1 MIAGGDAGR
10 PPVLSVENDVYYP
23 ISVGFS
29 WGVFG
34 FALGIVLCSFAGA
47 ILAVFRAQVDVIC
60 AILISD
66 VSSALSSDV
75 GLELMLGD
83 SPSHVSV
90 MLAMIVSRM
99 DNRWKLSFCDD
110 PSVQRCLAPF

>member
-10 PPVLSVENDVYYP
+10 PPVLSVENDVGYP

-29 WGVFG
+29 WDVFG

-47 ILAVFRAQVDVIC
+47 ILAVFRAQVDVIR
-60 AILISD
+60 AILIRGA
-66 VSSALSSDV
+66 SSVLSSDA
-75 GLELMLGD
+75 GLESTLGD

-90 MLAMIVSRM
+90 MLTIVVIVAWIVVGSGVSAMI
-99 DNRWKLSFCDD
+99 L
-110 PSVQRCLAPF
+110 RCRDV

>member
-1 MIAGGDAGR
+1 M
-10 PPVLSVENDVYYP
+10 LSVENDVGYP

-29 WGVFG
+29 WDVFG

-47 ILAVFRAQVDVIC
+47 ILAVFRAQVDVIR
-60 AILISD
+60 AILISGA
-66 VSSALSSDV
+66 SSVPSSDA

-90 MLAMIVSRM
+90 MLAMVVSRM

-110 PSVQRCLAPF
+110 PSVQRCLVPF